1 MTRVAVGRVK
11 NILDAATNIKGGRLW
26 NSQPDLDKDMQHISF
41 VLLQR
46 LDSQTNGGFE
56 GWEAKKQKNRSM
68 T

>member
-1 MTRVAVGRVK
+1 MLQQTSKVQ
-11 NILDAATNIKGGRLW
+11 DLW
-26 NSQPDLDKDMQHISF
+26 NSQPDLDKGMQHISF